1 MEKQRRQGKKRERKN
16 KWEGKRIEKEKGGME
31 KEERWWERREDGSL
45 STTAPGFAII
55 FGNSSNNEAQTCL
68 P

>member
-31 KEERWWERREDGSL
+31 KEER
-45 STTAPGFAII
+45 
-55 FGNSSNNEAQTCL
+55 
-68 P
+68 